1 MAARIAETPS
11 RERTRHARAYSR
23 HLYPRRGRSIRRRI
37 PVAGLLEHFKLIGCF
52 DDDSVGFMT
61 SGMGNETYFPPSL
74 HHIPPAATHAEAIRE
89 AHMLFFP
96 ALDDLFAKIGVPLS
110 SVGVVVVN
118 CNGFC
123 ATPSLS
129 AIIDTACP
137 ATSRPAISLAWAVPR
152 APSASTSPQTSS
164 GRTPCPTSSS
174 SAHHQQTRRPPED
187 QRERGRKGRGEREMM
202 WHSDMWDP
210 RGSHADSAIT

>member
-23 HLYPRRGRSIRRRI
+23 HLYPRHGRSIRRRI

-61 SGMGNETYFPPSL
+61 SGMGNETYFPPLL
-74 HHIPPAATHAEAIRE
+74 HHIPPAATHVEAIRE

-118 CNGFC
+118 CSGFC

-129 AIIDTACP
+129 AIITNHYGMPGDVKTCNLSGMGCA
-137 ATSRPAISLAWAVPR
+137 AGAIGVNVAANLL
-152 APSASTSPQTSS
+152 
-164 GRTPCPTSSS
+164 RT
-174 SAHHQQTRRPPED
+174 
-187 QRERGRKGRGEREMM
+187 
-202 WHSDMWDP
+202 
-210 RGSHADSAIT
+210 HAMSYVVIVRSILGG